1 MITTAQIRGARG
13 ILNWSQGD
21 LSDRT
26 DISATSIGSIENG
39 LTQPR
44 ESTLSI
50 IQKSFEDAGIE
61 FLSND
66 GIRKKTGEVKIFQGR
81 AGFWDFYED
90 IYKTLAETPGEVV
103 VSNVD
108 ERKFEKWL
116 GLENLDTHVAR
127 VKKLEGITYK
137 ILLREGDDYFL
148 ATPDFGEYKWMPTAF
163 FSSVPFYVYGQK
175 LAILL
180 FDAEPT
186 VIVLDYPSVAEAY
199 RAQFQA
205 FWEISK
211 NAIHNTKI
219 KK

>member
-39 LTQPR
+39 LTQAR
-44 ESTLSI
+44 ESTLTI
-50 IQKSFEDAGIE
+50 IQKTFEDAGIE
-61 FLSND
+61 FLPND
-66 GIRKKTGEVKIFQGR
+66 GIRKKTGEVKIYQGR
-81 AGFWDFYED
+81 GGFWEFYED
-90 IYKTLAETPGEVV
+90 VYQTLSLNPGEVV
-103 VSNVD
+103 ISNVD

-116 GLENLDTHVAR
+116 GAENIETHVVR
-127 VKKLEGITYK
+127 IKKLKGISYK
-137 ILLREGDDYFL
+137 ILIREGDEHFI
-148 ATPDFGEYKWMPTAF
+148 ATPDFGEYRWMPTEF

-180 FDAEPT
+180 FESEPT

-199 RAQFQA
+199 RSQFQA
-205 FWEISK
+205 FWETSK
-211 NAIHNTKI
+211 NAVKNI
-219 KK
+219 KKK